1 MDRID
6 YKEYLSSLRYIIKH
20 NYFFIIGI
28 MIFLMIVLVIEI
40 MLADMSSTGM
50 DINPAVTI
58 IMFFINMLIQL
69 GIVKIAVNMTNRKPY
84 DFSMLFTPGG
94 MLFSF
99 IAGTIIYNLSVFIGL
114 LMLVIPGIFIAVR
127 LIFYPYLIVERGYT
141 AFEALKAS
149 WGMTKKYQWQ
159 IFVIGIILYAVNF
172 IMAITVIGLAVSLPL
187 TLIALAQLYHHIK
200 LRGWE

>member
-1 MDRID
+1 MNRIG
-6 YKEYLSSLRYIIKH
+6 YKEYLSSLGDIIKN

-84 DFSMLFTPGG
+84 DFSMLITPGG
-94 MLFSF
+94 ILFSF
-99 IAGTIIYNLSVFIGL
+99 IAGTILYNLSVFIGL
-114 LMLVIPGIFIAVR
+114 LMLIVPGVFLAVR
-127 LIFYPYLIVERGYT
+127 LVFYPYLIVERGYT
-141 AFEALKAS
+141 ALEALKAS
-149 WGMTKKYQWQ
+149 WVMTKKYQWQ